1 MNKSIIT
8 TGHLRGEQQ
17 ITHRQTS
24 SPDSALGHKEPFCPS
39 GLTSVQ
45 AESKVKDEDF
55 CPFRE
60 SALTQQHKPELIK
73 RI

>member
-1 MNKSIIT
+1 MKKGAIT
-8 TGHLRGEQQ
+8 TGHQHGDHPVTRG
-17 ITHRQTS
+17 QTS
-24 SPDSALGHKEPFCPS
+24 SPDSALGIREPFSPS

-60 SALTQQHKPELIK
+60 GALTQQHKGELRK
-73 RI
+73 RN